1 MNKLA
6 YRLIAYVAIALAVGA
21 GVFFGA
27 KTLANWGISSIVD
40 TPAAQE
46 QRLARAADSLQD
58 YIDEHDVSR
67 SDKAALDDWVTH
79 ERYVMLQV

>member
-27 KTLANWGISSIVD
+27 KILANWGISSIVD

-46 QRLARAADSLQD
+46 QRLAR
-58 YIDEHDVSR
+58 VRTGRR
-67 SDKAALDDWVTH
+67 STTGCPASG
-79 ERYVMLQV
+79 M